1 MLCPACGHDSPAEYR
16 FCESC
21 GVPFARACR
30 SCGFSNRVTA
40 KFCGG
45 CGSSLAEPA
54 EPSDS
59 TPPPAGRAPPA
70 PVRLLNERK
79 QVTVLFAD
87 IKDSSILIH
96 GMDPEQAAERL
107 QPALQAMQE
116 AVHRYGGTV
125 NRIQG
130 DGIMALFG
138 APIAHEDH
146 AVRACYAALAMR
158 DGIRTLYED
167 AIAIRIGL
175 HSGEVVVRSIGN
187 DFSVDYDAQGPVAH
201 LAGHMEKSADPGTI
215 RLSAV
220 TYGLAEQYVAVR
232 SLGRM
237 PVKGAGE
244 PVEVYELAAIKRVQS
259 RWAARAAGGLS
270 KFVGR
275 GGEIEALQNAFAAA
289 WKGRGRIVCIV
300 GDPGIG
306 KSRLVHEFLHAPALS
321 GATILLASTAE
332 HDRNIPYKTIGD
344 LIRFWCLVE
353 ERDSR
358 GDVAQ
363 KLHRTVLSIDPAL
376 AEMLP
381 ALESLLD
388 LPVTDEAWANLAA
401 VQRRQRTLDAVTALI
416 LRSAAQAPVVL
427 AIEDLHW
434 IDAESLAVF
443 EHVVNSMEAVP
454 LLLIGTHRPEFTNP
468 WIAHGRSALVRLN
481 PLAAP
486 TADELLV
493 DLLGASPKLVEI
505 KRLLMQRASGTPLFL
520 EEMIKALVETGVLA
534 GQRGDRLL
542 AAPINE
548 IRIPVSVQ
556 AVLAARIDR
565 LAPGHKT
572 LLQMAS
578 VIGTEVPVALL
589 QGIAELPEVTIL
601 QMLAELQT
609 MEMLYESQRLPTLQY
624 NFAHALTHDVA
635 YSSMLLS
642 QRRKLHAKVLEAI
655 ETRYADRL
663 EEHVEHLAYHALNG
677 EQWEKAAAYLYLAG
691 RRAIDRSAF
700 AEAVRNFDYA
710 LDVHARLPSSP
721 ESVGRAIDTRFG
733 LRIALLAT
741 GHFDRIRDL
750 LSEAEKLAASIDDRQ
765 RLARISIDQAIILS
779 VQGDLD
785 TAVEKG
791 RQGRSIAASIDDRA
805 LRAMSGF
812 ALGQACWFSGQF
824 REALSIIAA
833 DLGSLRTE
841 MRHHGHQTTGAVS
854 VLSIGTMANSHTL
867 LGNFEDALNAA
878 QEARQIAGESRRPY
892 DLSFAEFAL
901 GFARLTRGNVAAAIP
916 HFDAAFEHAEASGI
930 QVLQPFIAGQM
941 GRAYA
946 LAGRSAVALEL
957 LEGAISKAIALHL
970 VCFQPWCEGAIA
982 LARFQCGETSEAVE
996 TARHALAVAR
1006 KHNYR
1011 ATEAA
1016 LLTLLGRM
1024 SLSSHAADLEQA
1036 TAWLQAA
1043 VELTNRLEMRPE
1055 SAHAL
1060 LYLGNAY
1067 QQSGRAEEGRS
1078 RIVLAEEQLRHLG
1091 MTPPRVVA
1099 NV

>member
-1 MLCPACGHDSPAEYR
+1 MLCPTCGHDSPAEYR

-21 GVPFARACR
+21 GAPFARECR
-30 SCGFSNRVTA
+30 SCGFSNRVAA

-45 CGSSLAEPA
+45 CGSSLAERA
-54 EPSDS
+54 EPSG
-59 TPPPAGRAPPA
+59 TAPA
-70 PVRLLNERK
+70 RLLNERK

-107 QPALQAMQE
+107 QPALHAMMQ

-146 AVRACYAALAMR
+146 AVRACYAALAIR

-244 PVEVYELAAIKRVQS
+244 PLEIYELTAIKRVQS

-275 GGEIEALQNAFAAA
+275 GGEIEALQDAFAAA
-289 WKGRGRIVCIV
+289 RGGHGRSVCIV

-306 KSRLVHEFLHAPALS
+306 KSRLVHEFLRAPALS
-321 GATILLASTAE
+321 GTTILLASTAE

-344 LIRFWCLVE
+344 LIRFWCQVE
-353 ERDSR
+353 ERDTR

-376 AEMLP
+376 AAMLP
-381 ALESLLD
+381 ALEALLD

-416 LRSAAQAPVVL
+416 LRSALQAPVVL

-443 EHVVNSMEAVP
+443 EHVVNGMEAVP
-454 LLLIGTHRPEFTNP
+454 LLVIGTHRPEFANP
-468 WIAHGRSALVRLN
+468 WTAHGHCALVRLK

-520 EEMIKALVETGVLA
+520 EEMIKALVETGALA

-589 QGIAELPEVTIL
+589 QGIAELPDATIL
-601 QMLAELQT
+601 QMLGELQT
-609 MEMLYESQRLPTLQY
+609 MQMLYESQRLPTLQY

-663 EEHVEHLAYHALNG
+663 EEHVERLAYHALNG
-677 EQWEKAAAYLYLAG
+677 EQWDKAAAYLYLAG
-691 RRAIDRSAF
+691 RRAIERSAF
-700 AEAVRNFDYA
+700 SEAVRNFEFA
-710 LDVHARLPSSP
+710 LGAQAHLEHTP

-733 LRIALLAT
+733 LRIALGASGNL
-741 GHFDRIRDL
+741 HRVRDML
-750 LSEAEKLAASIDDRQ
+750 VEAERLASSIGDNH
-765 RLARISIDQAIILS
+765 RLARISIDQAIFLGI
-779 VQGDLD
+779 QGDVDEAIEKARRGRDIANAIGDQDL
-785 TAVEKG
+785 AVVG
-791 RQGRSIAASIDDRA
+791 
-805 LRAMSGF
+805 GF
-812 ALGQACWFSGQF
+812 ALGQTHWFRGDLV
-824 REALSIIAA
+824 EAINTIEG
-833 DLGSLRTE
+833 DLDRLRGE
-841 MRHHGHQTTGAVS
+841 WRHRGHQTTGAIS
-854 VLSIGTMANSHTL
+854 VLSIGTMANAHTL
-867 LGNFEDALNAA
+867 LGNFDRALAA
-878 QEARQIAGESRRPY
+878 ADEVGAIARESRRPY
-892 DLSFAEFAL
+892 DLSFADFAL
-901 GFARLTRGNVAAAIP
+901 GFAELVRGNALAGLL
-916 HFDAAFEHAEASGI
+916 HLEHAFEQARDAGI
-930 QVLQPFIAGQM
+930 DVLQPFIAGQL
-941 GRAYA
+941 GRCYA
-946 LAGRSAVALEL
+946 LTGRHEEAMTL
-957 LEGAISKAIALHL
+957 LEAAHSKAIALQL
-970 VCFQPWCEGAIA
+970 VCFHPWCEAAIA
-982 LARFQCGETSEAVE
+982 LAQLIAGACGDAER
-996 TARHALAVAR
+996 TASGALRRAR
-1006 KHNYR
+1006 DVKNR
-1011 ATEAA
+1011 ATEAS
-1016 LLTLLGRM
+1016 LLTLLGHICLTVGGEAFDRGE
-1024 SLSSHAADLEQA
+1024 H
-1036 TAWLQAA
+1036 WLREAIT
-1043 VELTNRLEMRPE
+1043 LTNRLEMRPE
-1055 SAHAL
+1055 SAHAAFH
-1060 LYLGNAY
+1060 LGEICR
-1067 QQSGRAEEGRS
+1067 QQGRREEGRAY
-1078 RIVLAEEQLRHLG
+1078 LAHAEELCRQMRMEIPWVSH
-1091 MTPPRVVA
+1091 PRELFDQI
-1099 NV
+1099 N